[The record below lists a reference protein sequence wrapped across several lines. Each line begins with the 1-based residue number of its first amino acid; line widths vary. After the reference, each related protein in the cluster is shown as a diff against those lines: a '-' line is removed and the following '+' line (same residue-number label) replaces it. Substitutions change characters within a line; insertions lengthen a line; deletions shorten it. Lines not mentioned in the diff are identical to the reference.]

1 MGPPPAANPDRR
13 CRRSSGLPSP
23 PAEFSAVRH
32 GDAVDVN
39 FLVPSA
45 NTDGSRPANLTRVD
59 VYAYTGPP
67 NLTDT
72 EVAGKLATK
81 VGSSRGESAA
91 RSRC

>member
-1 MGPPPAANPDRR
+1 MTLRAFVFLLAAVWTAACGKSGPPLPPLVR
-13 CRRSSGLPSP
+13 LPSP

-32 GDAVDVN
+32 GDAVDVD

-67 NLTDT
+67 NLTDD
-72 EVAGKLATK
+72 
-81 VGSSRGESAA
+81 
-91 RSRC
+91 